1 MATTNA
7 TANDAVWAE
16 ALGRSIKVL
25 RTDLGISRRQLAT
38 QSAISYS
45 YLSAIENGTKVPSA
59 KILRVLADRLGLQ
72 THELHAAAEARLARD
87 QSVSDLATDSDDALI
102 ETQEQRFLQRQQ
114 VRLGLQPTAHVGASS
129 DLVALL
135 PYLDADDIAALASVA
150 RLLAGRPG
158 RNTPRP

>member
-1 MATTNA
+1 MLID
-7 TANDAVWAE
+7 DAAADDAWAQ

-25 RTDLGISRRQLAT
+25 RTDLGISRRQLAA

-87 QSVSDLATDSDDALI
+87 QSVSDAATDSDDALI
-102 ETQEQRFLQRQQ
+102 ETQEQRFLERQQ
-114 VRLGLQPTAHVGASS
+114 ARLGLQPPAHNGNASE
-129 DLVALL
+129 LIALL
-135 PYLDADDIAALASVA
+135 PYLDTDDIAALIAVA
-150 RLLAGRPG
+150 RRFTGQLGG
-158 RNTPRP
+158 NTPKP